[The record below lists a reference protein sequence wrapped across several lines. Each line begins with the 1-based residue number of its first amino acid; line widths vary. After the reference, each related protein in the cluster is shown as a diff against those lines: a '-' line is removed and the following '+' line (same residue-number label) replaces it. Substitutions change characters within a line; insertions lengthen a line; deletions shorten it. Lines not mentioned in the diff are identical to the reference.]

1 MDFRCWRDLTLL
13 ALVTFAM
20 TGCDRGQELAA
31 TEVLNNTNCKGAED
45 GLTKVS
51 YAEVAELRG
60 STLISMSNSSEATTS
75 GNAAGDN
82 ASEDL
87 LLFALS
93 KGRQPTPGYFFSL
106 TDARLK
112 DQRAI
117 LELTWHSP
125 GPDSVQAQVITYP
138 CIVVAVEPGN
148 YREVRAVDQNQELL
162 GEIRI

>member
-1 MDFRCWRDLTLL
+1 MDFRCWRELTLL
-13 ALVTFAM
+13 VLVTGALV
-20 TGCDRGQELAA
+20 GCDRGQELAA

-51 YAEVAELRG
+51 FAEVAKLRG
-60 STLISMSNSSEATTS
+60 STLISMSTSTETTTP
-75 GNAAGDN
+75 GGAEDDNAGD
-82 ASEDL
+82 EL

-106 TDARLK
+106 TDARLT

-117 LELTWHSP
+117 LELTWHTP

-138 CIVVAVEPGN
+138 CIVVAVEPGD